1 MAVAMEVAATVVV
14 VAVEEVA
21 ADHGEVVVAAASADA
36 VADAGVAVSVEAV
49 VVAAGL
55 TAAEAVVVAVGADSE
70 VPGAVTVAG
79 EAVDLPH
86 TEQVLPKVD
95 AKLPS
100 SQITDFSVLPHF
112 LTTYKHTRA
121 RSYYGLTVST
131 FWTFFCRF

>member
-1 MAVAMEVAATVVV
+1 MAVSVGA
-14 VAVEEVA
+14 
-21 ADHGEVVVAAASADA
+21 VVAAAD
-36 VADAGVAVSVEAV
+36 
-49 VVAAGL
+49 L

-100 SQITDFSVLPHF
+100 SQVCPSSVSFLHFSPFSGEFFDFFRLQIF
-112 LTTYKHTRA
+112 L
-121 RSYYGLTVST
+121 SYRI
-131 FWTFFCRF
+131 F